1 LIHFKKVRWK
11 NFIST
16 GNRFTEV
23 ILDRSRTTLII
34 GENGAGKSTVLDAL
48 CFGLFGKP
56 YRPIKKNQLINSI
69 NLGNALVEVEFKIG
83 TNEFLVRRGI
93 KPNIFEIIRND
104 EPMNQDAHSKD
115 FQKVLEDQILKL
127 NYKSFTQVVI
137 LGSSCFIPFM
147 QLSTNHR
154 REVVEDILDIK
165 VFTMMNTLLK
175 LKYKEVNS
183 EKEDLKLEESLY
195 RSTKELEESHLEKI
209 EQDAENRIDV
219 LTKERDKYNVDK
231 NKKMIRNQEIQT
243 ALVNKTSVEADSSK
257 LSTLRTQ
264 VKTKKSE
271 VDKQRDF
278 FVKNDDCPVCE
289 QPINASFKKTR
300 NSQLLDQSKKYDSA
314 IGEMESELSRLH
326 KDMSDLNLLTVELQH
341 NNAEINA
348 LEKMATKCQ
357 KDLNQLT
364 KDKEETDEKRKRIED
379 LQINLDEVN
388 LRMTELKEENFYLD
402 ICKNLLHDT
411 GIKSKIIKQ
420 YLPVMNQT
428 IQKYLGILDFYVNF
442 HLNEQF
448 EETIKS
454 RYRDDFSYASFSEGE
469 KMRIDLALMFT
480 WREVARLKNSTN
492 TNLLIMD
499 EVFDSS
505 LDASGTDDFLKILNE
520 LESQNIFVISH
531 KGDVLFDKFH
541 SIMKFEK
548 QNNFSQIV
556 EA

>member
-1 LIHFKKVRWK
+1 MIHFKKVRWK
-11 NFIST
+11 NFLST
-16 GNRFTEV
+16 GNQFTEV
-23 ILDRSRTTLII
+23 LLDRSPTTLII
-34 GENGAGKSTVLDAL
+34 GENGSGKSTMLDAL
-48 CFGLFGKP
+48 CFGLFGKA
-56 YRPIKKNQLINSI
+56 YRPIKKNQLVNSI
-69 NLGNALVEVEFKIG
+69 NTSGAVVEVEFEIG
-83 TNEFLVRRGI
+83 KNKFKVVRSI
-93 KPNIFEIIRND
+93 KPNDFQIIRNGEAMD
-104 EPMNQDAHSKD
+104 QEAHSRD
-115 FQKVLEDQILKL
+115 FQKILEDSILKL

-147 QLSTNHR
+147 QLSTSHR
-154 REVVEDILDIK
+154 REIVEDILDIK
-165 VFTMMNTLLK
+165 IFSTMNMLLK
-175 LKYKEVNS
+175 QNYKTISGELS
-183 EKEDLKLEESLY
+183 ELELEENLY
-195 RSTKELEESHLEKI
+195 RSKQEMEETHLGKI
-209 EQDAENRIDV
+209 EQDAEKRIEV

-231 NKKMIRNQEIQT
+231 NKKEKRNQEIQT

-271 VDKQRDF
+271 VDKQRNF

-289 QPINASFKKTR
+289 QPIKQSFKKLR
-300 NSQLLDQSKKYDSA
+300 NKELLDQSQKYESA
-314 IGEMESELSRLH
+314 IGEMESELNRLN
-326 KDMSDLNLLTVELQH
+326 SNLSELNMLSSELQQ
-341 NNAEINA
+341 NNAEIKA
-348 LEKMATKCQ
+348 LTSMAEKCQ
-357 KDLNQLT
+357 KDLDQLS
-364 KDKEETDEKRKRIED
+364 KDKKETDEIRSHIED
-379 LQINLDEVN
+379 LKSNIQEIDI
-388 LRMTELKEENFYLD
+388 RMKELKEENFYLD

-454 RYRDDFSYASFSEGE
+454 RYRDDFSYSSFSEGE

-480 WREVARLKNSTN
+480 WREIARLKNSTN

-505 LDASGTDDFLKILNE
+505 LDSSGTDDFLKILNE

-531 KGDVLFDKFH
+531 KGDVLFDKFY

-548 QNNFSQIV
+548 QNNFSKIV
-556 EA
+556 ES